1 MITLSVVEH
10 TQPSFFTY
18 EHGCTANEPYHDAV
32 GLPSL
37 GNGSFALT
45 LAQAQPTVPAS
56 VFLGTSR
63 TNWGPIVLPLA
74 LDPFGIVGCRLL
86 TDPLI
91 MLPTTTSG
99 SGTASMPLPIPL
111 DPSLSGR
118 RLMAQWIAGD
128 PRLGPGALRL
138 SEGALLVPR

>member
-1 MITLSVVEH
+1 
-10 TQPSFFTY
+10 
-18 EHGCTANEPYHDAV
+18 
-32 GLPSL
+32 
-37 GNGSFALT
+37 
-45 LAQAQPTVPAS
+45 LAQKI
-56 VFLGTSR
+56 LH
-63 TNWGPIVLPLA
+63 
-74 LDPFGIVGCRLL
+74 
-86 TDPLI
+86 
-91 MLPTTTSG
+91 G